1 MMRKLLLLA
10 LACAPIFL
18 LAQVQRTVLIEQWT
32 NASCAP
38 CAAQNPDFNA
48 LLDANTDNVVAI
60 KYQWYFPGYDPFQE
74 QNPTEI
80 NNRGEYYSLSGVPT
94 AWIDGTAPGD
104 AYGGGIGDW
113 DIAGGGY
120 EGGPYGYNQA
130 VLDYAGGLETPI
142 SMTLT
147 HELNEDVTEVTVT
160 ISITNESMEDFS
172 MADGRL
178 HVALLEERVEFPE
191 PPGSTDERIF
201 TNVMRKMYP
210 DENGSAVPTI
220 AAGETWDFTITGAVP
235 DYIYGLNQL
244 RVAAFVQDHSTTEVF
259 QAAVTDPQEIAN
271 AVDGGLGSN
280 LTADPQGLCG
290 ATITP
295 MVEFQNGGSVDITN
309 AQVAALINGNVI
321 ETIEVTE
328 TLAPGASTTLTFAE
342 VVLAEANN
350 ALTFEVVEI
359 NMGMGV
365 DINGLNNST
374 AAVSYGA
381 LSETPIGTE
390 LMEDNESYN
399 LIYPETGL
407 VTPGIPLGEFGGNSF
422 IVYSA
427 ADLPA
432 GSGDGSPIGGFGES
446 DRSIFINFYQWNPAG
461 ATPDDASLTYQKIDL
476 TNAITPALSF
486 DRASASWI
494 GDGTSSDR
502 LVVEI
507 STDCAS
513 TFTTLWDGQ
522 GATLNTAPA
531 YDPFYVP
538 RSGEW
543 ATEMIDLSAYVGE
556 EVNIRFR
563 AISGWGNNLYL
574 DNINVSDVVGT
585 EELTIVTEMILSPNP
600 AKDMMRVD
608 FSLEEAS
615 QLQVEVFNATGQ
627 RVQQLGATNF
637 NNGRNNLTLDVS
649 QLSNGVYFLR
659 MFNADRELNRRFIV
673 QH

>member
-18 LAQVQRTVLIEQWT
+18 LAQAQRTVVIEQWT

-38 CAAQNPDFNA
+38 CAAQNPDFNT
-48 LLDANTDNVVAI
+48 LLNANTDNVIAI
-60 KYQWYFPGYDPFQE
+60 KYQWYFPGFDPFQE
-74 QNPTEI
+74 QNAAEI
-80 NNRGEYYSLSGVPT
+80 NGRGEYYGVTGVPT
-94 AWIDGTAPGD
+94 AWIDGLAPGD
-104 AYGGGIGDW
+104 DYAGGAGGW

-130 VLDYAGGLETPI
+130 VMDYAAGLTTPI

-160 ISITNESMEDFS
+160 VSITNESMEDFT
-172 MADGRL
+172 MTDGRL
-178 HVALLEERVEFPE
+178 HIALLEKEVNFPTA
-191 PPGSTDERIF
+191 PGSNGETEFTD
-201 TNVMRKMYP
+201 VMRKMYP
-210 DENGSAVPTI
+210 DQNGSAVPTI
-220 AAGETWDFTITGAVP
+220 AAGETWDFTITGAIP
-235 DYIYGLNQL
+235 DYIYGLNEL
-244 RVAAFVQDHSTTEVF
+244 RVAAFVQDHATTEMF
-259 QAAVTDPQEIAN
+259 QGAITEPQEIAN
-271 AVDGGLGSN
+271 AVDGGLGNN

-295 MVEFQNGGSVDITN
+295 MVEFENGGSVDITN
-309 AQVAALINGNVI
+309 AQVAALINDNVI
-321 ETIEVTE
+321 ETLEVTE

-342 VVLAEANN
+342 VVLSEANN
-350 ALTFEVVEI
+350 ALTFAVVEV

-365 DINGLNNST
+365 DINGLNNET
-374 AAVSYGA
+374 AAVTYGA
-381 LSETPIGTE
+381 LSDTPIGTE

-399 LIYPETGL
+399 LSYPETGL

-432 GSGDGSPIGGFGES
+432 GSGDGSAIGGFGES
-446 DRSIFINFYQWNPAG
+446 DRSIFVNFYQWNPAG
-461 ATPDDASLTYQKIDL
+461 ATPDEASLTYQKIDL
-476 TNAITPALSF
+476 SNAVTPALSF

-507 STDCAS
+507 STDCAA

-531 YDPFYVP
+531 YDPFFVP

-543 ATEMIDLSAYVGE
+543 ATEMIDLSEYVGE

-574 DNINVSDVVGT
+574 DNINVSDVVAT
-585 EELTIVTEMILSPNP
+585 EELTEVTDISLFPNP

-608 FSLEEAS
+608 FDLEEAR

-637 NNGRNNLTLDVS
+637 NSGRNQLTLDVS